1 MTGRELI
8 QSLNMTQRD
17 IAEALGIPRSRVSEL
32 AASDAE
38 PDPLLKWALTGL
50 ASQQGNQLGEIA
62 HEHSKHP
69 LVESLAED
77 TWAAETARL
86 AFPVLIERIKSGR
99 REPITYG
106 ELHDAVVGRG
116 GKSDVGTLAKYAH
129 PCGRMARAAE
139 EAADIMDDHVPPI
152 TAIVVNGTTRLPS
165 PGIDEFLRNYLGR
178 SETRGW
184 SKNPDARREAI
195 ERVWDD
201 IFAYDRW
208 DEVQQV
214 VGLTGDPRLDR

>member
-1 MTGRELI
+1 MV

-17 IAEALGIPRSRVSEL
+17 IAEALGIPRSVISEL

-38 PDPLLKWALTGL
+38 PDLLLKWAIAGL
-50 ASQQGNQLGEIA
+50 ASKQDNQPGETA
-62 HEHSKHP
+62 REHSEYP
-69 LVESLAED
+69 LVEDLAED

-86 AFPVLIERIKSGR
+86 AFPILVERIKSGR

-116 GKSDVGTLAKYAH
+116 GKSDIGTLAKYAH

-139 EAADIMDDHVPPI
+139 EAADIIDDEVPPI

-165 PGIDEFLRNYLGR
+165 PGIDGFLRNYLGR

-184 SKNPDARREAI
+184 SKNPGARREAI

-208 DEVQQV
+208 DEVQKA
-214 VGLTGDPRLDR
+214 VGLTGDPHLDR